1 MSLRCGCPAQ
11 GDEIVFG
18 PVHECWPESKHAA
31 NLAAE
36 LDRLEREDP
45 AVQAAAESLKAVGE
59 HLNARLPPGV
69 VADIYD
75 LERPGEGS

>member
-1 MSLRCGCPAQ
+1 MALRCGCPAQ

-45 AVQAAAESLKAVGE
+45 AVQAVL
-59 HLNARLPPGV
+59 RDP
-69 VADIYD
+69 YD
-75 LERPGEGS
+75 MDDDERSGR